1 MESERCLCDQIA
13 DVKRQLSNPKISGPR
28 KRDLTKYLW
37 RLMREYGRLSGGAD
51 QER

>member
-1 MESERCLCDQIA
+1 MTTEEKIL

-37 RLMREYGRLSGGAD
+37 RLNSKNDYLYCRPDDRNRGS
-51 QER
+51 